1 MKTRILLCIYVLV
14 LIIGFFNSSHIMS
27 WLSDQDM
34 TLLPFMFPLS
44 VFIGLFPV
52 IPFGLFA
59 GIMGAKYGPIWG
71 TFINWTG
78 SFGSALLMFLYVRYG
93 YQKKG
98 REFLARFQQ
107 LDRFTSVF
115 ERSAFMAV
123 LFARLI
129 PIIPSPV
136 ITIYSAISMI
146 SVLSFALA
154 TAIGKIPT
162 MLVYSFLGDQ
172 VFTDVRRTIITILVY
187 ASFIGI
193 AYLIYR
199 RWLSPSTKK

>member
-14 LIIGFFNSSHIMS
+14 LIIGFFNSSRIMS
-27 WLSDQDM
+27 WSSNQDM
-34 TLLPFMFPLS
+34 TFLPYMFPLS

-71 TFINWTG
+71 AFINWTG

-172 VFTDVRRTIITILVY
+172 VFTDVRRTIITVLVY

-199 RWLSPSTKK
+199 RWLSPSAKK